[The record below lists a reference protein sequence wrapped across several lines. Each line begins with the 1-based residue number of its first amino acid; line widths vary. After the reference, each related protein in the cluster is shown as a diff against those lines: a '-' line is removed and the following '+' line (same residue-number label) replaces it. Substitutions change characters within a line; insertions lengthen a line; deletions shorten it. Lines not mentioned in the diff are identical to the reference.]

1 LSSKD
6 AKEVCTLC
14 GLNKAPKCEDGAIK
28 FGPCAFGACDNIKTL
43 EHELWG
49 FMKDCPFKWQRV
61 RGSARSW
68 KGTKYLVHAVGI
80 EDNVMVLCRL
90 PNGKMMSKPKD
101 SFSDIEAIER

>member
-1 LSSKD
+1 LSSRG

-14 GLNKAPKCEDGAIK
+14 GLNKVPKCQEGVIEY
-28 FGPCAFGACDNIKTL
+28 GPCAFGACDNIKTL
-43 EHELWG
+43 ERELWEL
-49 FMKDCPFKWQRV
+49 MKDHPLTWKRV

-80 EDNVMVLCRL
+80 EDNVLVLCRL

-101 SFSDIEAIER
+101 SFSDIQAAKR